1 MFGQNRRGEGGCGRL
16 EWGRIPGRSRAQ
28 AGAAARCSTHAALT
42 CVRGSRRGARIVRGR
57 AHRASSVTARKPGG
71 PRVERECAH
80 GPCRATRRASARS
93 GRRRCAR
100 RDPSRSPRRTRAVAT
115 RDALASTTRCLSA
128 CPHMRADAIGPV
140 DEAACAGGWSDMRA
154 DAIGPVDEA
163 ACAGGWSEGGAIVAR
178 SFRPLAR
185 SSCGRGQ
192 GSTSHREHHRRLL
205 SRARAQRWP
214 ALGGRCAAHPQ
225 RWPH

>member
-1 MFGQNRRGEGGCGRL
+1 M

-115 RDALASTTRCLSA
+115 RDALASTARCLSA
-128 CPHMRADAIGPV
+128 CPH
-140 DEAACAGGWSDMRA
+140 MRA